1 MTSGAVAGKSGS
13 EVLMIVVALELRK
26 IAGMLT
32 CTCRGVWGWALE
44 LHAFGV
50 VLLCPMGGARCDP
63 LFAGSLGWTEWNG
76 LSLLLPSF
84 FPPSNCFSL

>member
-1 MTSGAVAGKSGS
+1 MTSGVVAGKSGS
-13 EVLMIVVALELRK
+13 EVRMIVVALELQK
-26 IAGMLT
+26 IAGMRT
-32 CTCRGVWGWALE
+32 CTCRWVWVWALE

-63 LFAGSLGWTEWNG
+63 LFAGSLEWTGWNG

>member
-50 VLLCPMGGARCDP
+50 VLLCPVGGARCDP

-76 LSLLLPSF
+76 LSLVVRSF

>member
-13 EVLMIVVALELRK
+13 EVLVIVVTLVLWK
-26 IAGMLT
+26 IEGMLA
-32 CTCRGVWGWALE
+32 CTCRGVWNWALE

-50 VLLCPMGGARCDP
+50 ALLCPLGGARCDP
-63 LFAGSLGWTEWNG
+63 LFAGSLSWTEWNG

-84 FPPSNCFSL
+84 FPTSNCFSL